1 MELLTQL
8 EEWIQDSRAYISL
21 YPEEKEN
28 YLYEI
33 EVLIERL
40 IQEKQDN

>member
-8 EEWIQDSRAYISL
+8 EEWIQDSRAYIEM
-21 YPEEKEN
+21 YPEAKDN

-40 IQEKQDN
+40 IQEKQDK